1 MSFATIFFYV
11 ITYFRI
17 VKIIFKCYNNFATY
31 LRYFIYLEGNMER
44 DYGKEIDEIKK
55 DIAEI
60 KAMLTNEG
68 KKSRETTLGDEVG
81 HVKRMNNMH
90 PNENIMKLMHDC
102 ETVCGEKNL
111 SGCITYLGVFAS
123 GGRQS
128 SWVRSEDNTDE
139 LLALAENGNAENML
153 SCIGSRE
160 KLGII
165 TALLRRPMTAA
176 ELTEELGFGTSGQ
189 TYHHLRTLVMA
200 KIVEE
205 ERKGRYI
212 VAASKVQGI
221 IMILAGIRDLF
232 GDDDED

>member
-1 MSFATIFFYV
+1 
-11 ITYFRI
+11 
-17 VKIIFKCYNNFATY
+17 
-31 LRYFIYLEGNMER
+31 MER

-128 SWVRSEDNTDE
+128 SWVRMSYWHSQKTETPKTCSHASE
-139 LLALAENGNAENML
+139 
-153 SCIGSRE
+153 
-160 KLGII
+160 
-165 TALLRRPMTAA
+165 AA
-176 ELTEELGFGTSGQ
+176 KSSG
-189 TYHHLRTLVMA
+189 
-200 KIVEE
+200 
-205 ERKGRYI
+205 
-212 VAASKVQGI
+212 
-221 IMILAGIRDLF
+221 
-232 GDDDED
+232 